1 MGSEGIDRN
10 GCECQMEIENI
21 VPVRKLT
28 HLSLFSGIGGLDLA
42 AEWAG
47 FKTVGQCEFADYP
60 AKVLE
65 KHWPGVPRWRDIH
78 ELQADEFVQ
87 RTGIRPGELTCISG
101 GFPCQPHSAA
111 GLRKASSDKR
121 ELWPEY
127 RRVIGEIK
135 PRWVVAEN
143 VRGLL
148 SSEDGRFFRGILRD
162 FSNLGYDVGWCCYR
176 AADIGAV
183 HSRERVAIVAHS
195 AGFRWNRLGESKQ
208 NGYAGIHLQ
217 VQKEWA
223 CKENDLLLNVSRV
236 FNKPVGGILRNDD
249 GLSEGMDRIKC
260 LGNAVVPQQFYP
272 VFKVIAE
279 IERGI

>member
-223 CKENDLLLNVSRV
+223 FKENDPLLNVSRV

-260 LGNAVVPQQFYP
+260 LGNAVVPQ
-272 VFKVIAE
+272 
-279 IERGI
+279 